1 MKGITR
7 EALSDF
13 IESLGLPCAYDQF
26 DDDTPQEPPF
36 ICWLLTTNSDVMADD
51 ENYVD
56 KELLS
61 IELYTVIRDFDL
73 EKSIEDK
80 LKAAGLTYY
89 KEASR
94 IDSEKMYQIAYESE
108 VIINEP
114 EQ

>member
-7 EALSDF
+7 EALSTF
-13 IESLGLPCAYDQF
+13 IEGLGLPCAYYQF
-26 DDDTPQEPPF
+26 DNDTPQVPPF
-36 ICWLLTTNSDVMADD
+36 ICWILSENSDVMADD

-73 EKSIEDK
+73 EKTVEGK
-80 LKAAGLTYY
+80 LKAAGFTYG
-89 KEASR
+89 KEAAY
-94 IDSEKMYQIAYESE
+94 IQSERMYQIAYEME